1 MNLQVVY
8 IRRRISDIRISDL
21 CRTRIVYAMKTIRF
35 RDLVRHPM
43 HLVASG
49 FGVGLLPYAPGTAG
63 TLLAVPVVFFIQ
75 FLPVV
80 LQCLI
85 CLVMFIFGC
94 LACQSLANAIQ
105 QDDPGVIVWDE
116 TTGFCFAALLLPV
129 TFWSIAVAFVLFR
142 ALDILKPWP
151 ISALERKFKGG
162 LGIMLDDLAAGFF
175 TNIFVHLLLYFEIL

>member
-1 MNLQVVY
+1 
-8 IRRRISDIRISDL
+8 
-21 CRTRIVYAMKTIRF
+21 MKKIRF

-43 HLVASG
+43 HLIASG
-49 FGVGLLPYAPGTAG
+49 FGAGLLPYAPGTAG
-63 TLLAVPVVFFIQ
+63 TLLAVPVIFVAQ

-85 CLVMFIFGC
+85 FLVMFIFGC
-94 LACQSLANAIQ
+94 LASHSLANAIR
-105 QDDPGVIVWDE
+105 QDDPGLIVWDE

-129 TFWSIAVAFVLFR
+129 TFLNIAVAFVVFR

-175 TNIFVHLLLYFEIL
+175 TNIFVHLLLYFEFL